1 MSNNFIQVVF
11 LFMIKVAIQLY
22 LFILF
27 QQPPKMMSCTL
38 IKAPR
43 LGAQPWLKDEQHYTY
58 KKRSVYLKS
67 KYLLMVY
74 HGFSLNYFSILL
86 KNLLSIY
93 F

>member
-11 LFMIKVAIQLY
+11 LFMIKVALQLY

-67 KYLLMVY
+67 KYRLMVY
-74 HGFSLNYFSILL
+74 HGFFLNYLSILL
-86 KNLLSIY
+86 KNLLSI
-93 F
+93 FS